1 MTIYDELRKK
11 ISANPKDGFRNI
23 DAYIKSINDDHIA
36 QQKLYFYL
44 MDAKNPS
51 MEIQVGRHPYDY
63 VFASPAGADEG
74 KYAPTIIEAK
84 RIFGILSINF
94 LQYFAKSELKFLK
107 YSRISNKQEFSNTL
121 KTLEQIVRFDE
132 RLNEE
137 ASGLRIRRVGG
148 NDFDY
153 EKIKRAF
160 EMLKGLK

>member
-11 ISANPKDGFRNI
+11 IPVNKDNVREI
-23 DAYIKSINDDHIA
+23 DAYIKSVNDGHIA

-51 MEIQVGRHPYDY
+51 MEIQASRHPYDY
-63 VFASPAGADEG
+63 VFASPAGANEG
-74 KYAPTIIEAK
+74 KYAVAVIEAK
-84 RIFGILSINF
+84 KIFGILNMNF

-107 YSRISNKQEFSNTL
+107 YSRISNKQEFRNTL
-121 KTLEQIVRFDE
+121 KTLEQLVRFDE

-137 ASGLRIRRVGG
+137 FSGLRIRKVGR

-153 EKIKRAF
+153 EKIKKAF
-160 EMLKGLK
+160 DTLKSFK